1 MVHSWLMRT
10 SALLVLSLAAPAFA
24 QITIVN
30 DAPSPSEVGR
40 YHVLKAS
47 ELTLKLDTQT
57 GVTWSLCPHPKKAGK
72 STWCKFNA
80 NPLPAGPS
88 GRYRIAEAFQIML
101 VDSVSGRTWSRC
113 EDPTPEKKLSWC
125 QVDD

>member
-1 MVHSWLMRT
+1 MR
-10 SALLVLSLAAPAFA
+10 SVFVASLVASSAFA
-24 QITIVN
+24 QLNIVN
-30 DAPSPSEVGR
+30 DAPSASEVGR
-40 YHVLKAS
+40 YHVLKAN

-57 GVTWSLCPHPKKAGK
+57 GVTWSLCPHAKKPGK
-72 STWCKFNA
+72 STWCKFSA

-101 VDSVSGRTWSRC
+101 VDSVSGRTWVRC
-113 EDPTPEKKLSWC
+113 DDPTPEKKQQAWC